1 MSEKFRVLNTGP
13 NVLQIDRAG
22 HSLAGG
28 ETAEV
33 SPEDPDTARHLAAGR
48 LIRLEDPAPTPDRK
62 TKTTKTSESGDN
74 K

>member
-48 LIRLEDPAPTPDRK
+48 LIRLEDPADRK
-62 TKTTKTSESGDN
+62 TKTPKTSESGDN